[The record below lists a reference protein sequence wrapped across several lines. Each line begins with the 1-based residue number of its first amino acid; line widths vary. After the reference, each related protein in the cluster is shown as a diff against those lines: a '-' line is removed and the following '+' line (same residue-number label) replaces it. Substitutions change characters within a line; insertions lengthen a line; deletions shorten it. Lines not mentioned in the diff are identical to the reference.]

1 MNTQK
6 RQHLESNLNG
16 KVLVWMETRE
26 TEFSELE
33 TKWLNVTDLSD
44 LELWELNSQMVTFGN
59 ESGTVNTED
68 RTVKLEWEK
77 R

>member
-6 RQHLESNLNG
+6 RQQLENNLNG

-33 TKWLNVTDLSD
+33 TKWLSVTDLSD
-44 LELWELNSQMVTFGN
+44 LELWELNSQMVTFGS
-59 ESGTVNTED
+59 ESGTVSTKD

>member
-6 RQHLESNLNG
+6 RQQLESNLNG

>member
-1 MNTQK
+1 MTTQK
-6 RQHLESNLNG
+6 RQQLESNLNG

-33 TKWLNVTDLSD
+33 TKWLSVTDLSD
-44 LELWELNSQMVTFGN
+44 LELWELNSQMVIFGS

-68 RTVKLEWEK
+68 RTVKLQWEK